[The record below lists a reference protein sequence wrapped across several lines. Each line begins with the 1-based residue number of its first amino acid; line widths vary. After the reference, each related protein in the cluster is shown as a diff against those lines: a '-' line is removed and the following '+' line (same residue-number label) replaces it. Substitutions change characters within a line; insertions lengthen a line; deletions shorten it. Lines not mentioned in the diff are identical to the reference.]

1 MQIQTPDIFKPS
13 PNFPTYPPYHQ
24 GLYLEDYFIKY
35 WKDLEIECER
45 EFIAVSWTSYYN
57 NGCDRNMLQSYLN
70 GLDKSKKYFVVCQ
83 HDDAPSEM
91 LPPDTLI
98 FSAGGNVTGK
108 NVIPIPLVCSPIPN
122 NVSYTKDI
130 FCSFVGSTTHP
141 SREINYSSYAIRQ
154 KLYQKYKDVF
164 YFNQDT
170 WQSQVSSN
178 KLNNFI
184 EMTSRSKFAL
194 APRGYG
200 PTSFRL
206 YEIMQ
211 LNCVPVYVSDRHYL
225 PWSDELDWNEFCVLI
240 NSNQILNLENI
251 LESID
256 NDTYNRMITKLNHV
270 YEKYFTL
277 ESICQLIIRRL

>member
-13 PNFPTYPPYHQ
+13 PKYPTYPPYHQ

-45 EFIAVSWTSYYN
+45 EFIGVSWTSYYN
-57 NGCDRNMLQSYLN
+57 NGCNRNMLQSYLN
-70 GLDKSKKYFVVCQ
+70 SLDKSKKYFVVCQ

-141 SREINYSSYAIRQ
+141 TYKYRIRQ

-184 EMTSRSKFAL
+184 EITSRSKFAL

-211 LNCVPVYVSDRHYL
+211 LNCVPVYVSDVHYI
-225 PWSDELDWNEFCVLI
+225 PWKDEIDWQNTAVLI
-240 NSNQILNLENI
+240 GENQINDIQDILSGISEEKYKFMLQTINI
-251 LESID
+251 
-256 NDTYNRMITKLNHV
+256 NYQ
-270 YEKYFTL
+270 KYFTL
-277 ESICQLIIRRL
+277 QSVCKNIVKKLS

>member
-13 PNFPTYPPYHQ
+13 PKYPTYPPYHQ

-35 WKDLEIECER
+35 WQDLEIECER

-57 NGCDRNMLQSYLN
+57 NGCDRNILQSYLN
-70 GLDKSKKYFVVCQ
+70 SLDKSKKYFVVCQ

-98 FSAGGNVTGK
+98 FSAGGNIVK
-108 NVIPIPLVCSPIPN
+108 ENIIPIPLVCFSLPKI
-122 NVSYTKDI
+122 SSSKKDI
-130 FCSFVGSTTHP
+130 FCSFVGSSTHKI
-141 SREINYSSYAIRQ
+141 RE

-184 EMTSRSKFAL
+184 EITSRSKFAL

-211 LNCVPVYVSDRHYL
+211 LNCVPVYVSDVHYI
-225 PWSDELDWNEFCVLI
+225 PWKDEIDWQNIAVLI
-240 NSNQILNLENI
+240 SENQINDIQDILSSISEEKYTFMLQTINI
-251 LESID
+251 
-256 NDTYNRMITKLNHV
+256 NYQ
-270 YEKYFTL
+270 KYFTL
-277 ESICQLIIRRL
+277 QSVCENIAKRLHRIMP